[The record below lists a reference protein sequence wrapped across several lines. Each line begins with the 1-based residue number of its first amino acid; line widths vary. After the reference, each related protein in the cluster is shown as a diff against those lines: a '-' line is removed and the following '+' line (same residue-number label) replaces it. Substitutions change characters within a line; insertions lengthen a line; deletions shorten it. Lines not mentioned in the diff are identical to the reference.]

1 MEYIVISLTAL
12 FVASLTLF
20 SSFGLGTI
28 LMPAHSENVI
38 EVNRNGDNQRAHGGE
53 K

>member
-1 MEYIVISLTAL
+1 MEYVVISITAL

-20 SSFGLGTI
+20 SGFGLGTI
-28 LMPAHSENVI
+28 LRPAQFEDVI
-38 EVNRNGDNQRAHGGE
+38 ELNGNGDNQRAHGGE

>member
-1 MEYIVISLTAL
+1 MEYVVISITAL
-12 FVASLTLF
+12 FVSSLTLF
-20 SSFGLGTI
+20 LGFGLETI

-38 EVNRNGDNQRAHGGE
+38 EVNRNGDNQWAHGGE